1 MAQVAAL
8 AWARSMAQD
17 LPNATGV
24 AKKKKG
30 GGERKRRNLKRRK
43 KMMDR

>member
-24 AKKKKG
+24 AKKKG